1 MYRSV
6 NLGLL
11 LLLLSGATYARDYYD
26 EHIVVVTPLQAEPL
40 EFLEKR
46 VYACTKETD
55 SRKII
60 VDYPRGTPLPCRVN
74 YDKSPKAS
82 QEVETIWQ
90 AINEEG
96 FCEAR
101 ADNLAA
107 RLKSTGWDC
116 EKDSKRSDV

>member
-6 NLGLL
+6 NIGLL
-11 LLLLSGATYARDYYD
+11 LLLFSGVTYARDYYD
-26 EHIVVVTPLQAEPL
+26 EHIVVITPQQAEPL

-55 SRKII
+55 YRKII

-74 YDKSPKAS
+74 YDRSAKANL
-82 QEVETIWQ
+82 ELETIWQ
-90 AINEEG
+90 AIYEEG

-107 RLKSTGWDC
+107 RLKNSGWDC
-116 EKDSKRSDV
+116 EKDSKQSDV